1 MPAPASQTA
10 KARLANPTQL
20 DIELIED
27 IAGFYN
33 DPEAYVLYAFPWG
46 QAGTPLADETGP
58 DVWQCQ
64 VMAEIKAALEAG
76 QAADEAVRTAIQ
88 LAVASGHGIGK
99 TAFVAW
105 LILWFMSTRDF
116 PQVVVTAN
124 TGAQLSTKTWRE
136 LSKWNKMAINGS
148 WFSWSATK
156 FCHVLYPE
164 VWFAA
169 AIPWTEHNSEAFA
182 GTHEK
187 HVLVIFDE
195 ASAIA
200 DKIWEV
206 AEGAMTTPGAMWLAF
221 GNPTQTTGRFAQCF
235 GKFKHRWIHRQIDSR
250 TCKKANRAQIQKWVD
265 DYGEDHDF
273 VRVRV
278 RGVFPR
284 AGTLQFIG
292 LDIVAAAQRRKAEG
306 YLHFA
311 KVMGVDVAR
320 HGDDQ
325 SVTTRRQQ
333 NHVWPQRKYRIPN
346 LMTLADTVAG
356 EIHEFKPDAVFIDA
370 TGLGWGLIDRLR
382 QMNFGNIIFAVQVGE
397 KAVAENRYWNKRSEL
412 WAAGKEWLE
421 EGGCLPEDP
430 EMEADL
436 TGPQY
441 AYDNKMRIMIE
452 SKDDMKARGLSSP
465 DCADSLLLTFAS
477 PIAAKTKNPVETWR
491 TRAGLDRAR
500 GEGSAQTA

>member
-1 MPAPASQTA
+1 MPAPAQPTA
-10 KARLANPTQL
+10 KGRLARPAQAEAQL
-20 DIELIED
+20 VDDIGAFFD
-27 IAGFYN
+27 
-33 DPEAYVLYAFPWG
+33 DPEGFVRYVFPWG
-46 QAGTPLADETGP
+46 QAGTPLANESGP
-58 DVWQCQ
+58 DTWQCE
-64 VMAEIKAALEAG
+64 VMGEIRQALCNG
-76 QAADEAVRTAIQ
+76 ADVQTAIQ
-88 LAVASGHGIGK
+88 IAVASGHGIGK
-99 TAFVAW
+99 TGLVAW
-105 LILWFMSTRDF
+105 IILWFMSTRDF

-124 TGAQLSTKTWRE
+124 TKTQLTTKTWRE
-136 LSKWNKMAINGS
+136 LSKWHKLSINAH
-148 WFSWSATK
+148 WFDWSATK
-156 FCHVLYPE
+156 FHHVLYPE

-206 AEGAMTTPGAMWLAF
+206 TEGAMTTAGAMWLAF

-235 GKFKHRWIHRQIDSR
+235 GKLKHRWITRQVDSR
-250 TCKKANRAQIQKWVD
+250 TAKMANKAQIQKWID

-284 AGTLQFIG
+284 AGSLQFIS
-292 LDIVAAAQRRKAEG
+292 LDTVAKAQRRKAQG
-306 YLHFA
+306 YGSFA
-311 KVMGVDVAR
+311 KVLGVDVAR

-325 SVTTRRQQ
+325 SVFTRRQG
-333 NHVWPQRKYRIPN
+333 NHVWPQKKLREPD
-346 LMTLADTVAG
+346 LMKLADLIAF

-370 TGLGWGLIDRLR
+370 TGLGWGVIDRLR
-382 QMNFGNIIFAVQVGE
+382 QMGFGKLIFPVQVGE
-397 KAVAENRYWNKRSEL
+397 KATDESRYWNKRSEL
-412 WAAGKEWLE
+412 WDQGKSWLE

-441 AYDNKMRIMIE
+441 GYDRRMRIVIE
-452 SKDDMKARGLSSP
+452 SKDDMKARGLPSP

-477 PIAAKTKNPVETWR
+477 PIASTTATPAPSWR
-491 TRAGLDRAR
+491 DRLGVGR
-500 GEGSAQTA
+500 PGHWDQSTA